1 MKKEH
6 PLHCSA
12 LQSIEH
18 ESLPKLTN
26 SFHLEY
32 LRQFFIESS
41 NQGYFQNLLAMRIL
55 ELPLKRFDEKLP
67 EIVKVKVIAQF
78 WKALMFY
85 ARQCRILCLSR
96 LISCFLKDQ
105 DLGPLKTRS
114 WVFKDQI
121 SGFKDQD
128 LWLPKIRIFCL

>member
-1 MKKEH
+1 
-6 PLHCSA
+6 
-12 LQSIEH
+12 
-18 ESLPKLTN
+18 
-26 SFHLEY
+26 
-32 LRQFFIESS
+32 
-41 NQGYFQNLLAMRIL
+41 MRIL
-55 ELPLKRFDEKLP
+55 ELPLIKRFDEKLP
-67 EIVKVKVIAQF
+67 WIFKVKVITQF

-121 SGFKDQD
+121 SGFQRLGSLASKDQN
-128 LWLPKIRIFCL
+128 LWSLKTRVLDSPIFASIVFWPCFSICRILHDRVFFSFFVRGLKSLAYLSLTT